1 MKVVNVQFND
11 PNYLSGEDLNQKCQ
25 GLMSALVQRFR
36 ENGAEIKVKLL
47 RRFDNKVQVE
57 ITVLSDPNGVFV
69 EER

>member
-1 MKVVNVQFND
+1 
-11 PNYLSGEDLNQKCQ
+11 
-25 GLMSALVQRFR
+25 MSALVQRFR